1 MTDERISYN
10 DLMERWRTAK
20 TRVRKL
26 EAVVEALD
34 LMLVSPKSRM
44 EYCAAN
50 GLLPDPVTVE
60 ASVDDYWRKAIA
72 KRALADLENLTT
84 PAK

>member
-26 EAVVEALD
+26 EAVVEAARHVRAHHHLFPHEVITA
-34 LMLVSPKSRM
+34 LMS
-44 EYCAAN
+44 
-50 GLLPDPVTVE
+50 T
-60 ASVDDYWRKAIA
+60 
-72 KRALADLENLTT
+72 LADLEDG
-84 PAK
+84 